1 MQLRSR
7 ITLAAAFF
15 LLAPAVLFFLIDLM
29 RDRFIASSFVERR
42 YENDQPFVAGFV
54 REARLLLEAPEAELR
69 VVLSEEVPPASYLDP
84 DTGTLIYDDW
94 PTMQFRL
101 EKIAEEHPD
110 LSFGVFDRDGQLLV
124 DVGDNADM
132 LPQGYDGTN
141 RSQASGVTGDG
152 SAYIVRR
159 TIRTLRGLY
168 VYVGAIPME
177 SFIQNISNSLGEP
190 VALIQREVV
199 DNNPTA
205 GGIPGDVAGKVTRRI
220 VALPDATAGA
230 SNRYQ
235 QASEFWASVEEAA
248 LAPMPRRYFTIAA
261 NEHRGIVT
269 EIRVR
274 ALSPTEDLGL
284 FVRLVRDQTRAAIRE
299 ERQNRL
305 VYGGF
310 TVLILV
316 SVVLLLWFFNRS
328 FRPLT
333 DLIEALRA
341 LTRHDFDYRI
351 PHTNRRDEL
360 GALAR
365 GLTDFRESLV
375 DRERL
380 VSLKEQMEFAAQI
393 QRSIL
398 PHEFRVSEAVSID
411 AVTEPAE
418 DVGGDF
424 FDVFALPNGNTGIVV
439 ADVADKGMGS
449 ALFGALASSLVRAT
463 ARLYDDPGRVLST
476 VNRQLCERNEANL
489 FVTLF
494 YGVIEGRTG
503 KVNYCNAGHEPPLHL
518 HDNGQGERKV
528 DRTPTTKGLPLGL
541 VPDALFESAS
551 LQMNRSDGLVL
562 FTDGIT
568 EAEDAE
574 NHLFSSATLNAILAR
589 QTSSAPR
596 DIIRSVLR
604 DVQAFT
610 GDHPQSDD
618 ITLMVV
624 RYDGIP
630 GKDESTNS
638 DGEEGD
644 LGPKLRV
651 ISS

>member
-1 MQLRSR
+1 M
-7 ITLAAAFF
+7 AF
-15 LLAPAVLFFLIDLM
+15 
-29 RDRFIASSFVERR
+29 
-42 YENDQPFVAGFV
+42 
-54 REARLLLEAPEAELR
+54 
-69 VVLSEEVPPASYLDP
+69 LSGWSE
-84 DTGTLIYDDW
+84 TK
-94 PTMQFRL
+94 R
-101 EKIAEEHPD
+101 
-110 LSFGVFDRDGQLLV
+110 
-124 DVGDNADM
+124 
-132 LPQGYDGTN
+132 
-141 RSQASGVTGDG
+141 
-152 SAYIVRR
+152 
-159 TIRTLRGLY
+159 
-168 VYVGAIPME
+168 
-177 SFIQNISNSLGEP
+177 
-190 VALIQREVV
+190 
-199 DNNPTA
+199 
-205 GGIPGDVAGKVTRRI
+205 
-220 VALPDATAGA
+220 ALP
-230 SNRYQ
+230 
-235 QASEFWASVEEAA
+235 SVKSG
-248 LAPMPRRYFTIAA
+248 RT
-261 NEHRGIVT
+261 GW
-269 EIRVR
+269 
-274 ALSPTEDLGL
+274 S
-284 FVRLVRDQTRAAIRE
+284 
-299 ERQNRL
+299 
-305 VYGGF
+305 

-341 LTRHDFDYRI
+341 LTRQDFDYRI

-518 HDNGQGERKV
+518 HENGKGKREV
-528 DRTPTTKGLPLGL
+528 ARTPTTKGLPLGL

-551 LQMNRSDGLVL
+551 LQMNKSDGLVL

-568 EAEDAE
+568 EAEDAGS
-574 NHLFSSATLNAILAR
+574 HLFSSANLNAILAR

-596 DIIRSVLR
+596 DIIRNVLR

-638 DGEEGD
+638 DGEEGN
-644 LGPKLRV
+644 LGVPYHQSHHQPRC
-651 ISS
+651 SA